1 MKKKRTLTVLA
12 AVLAVLMLGVGYAA
26 VAADV
31 LTINGTASATPSD
44 DNFVVQFD
52 HDTTVDS
59 TGGASGAYTNAT
71 TATFS
76 VIGLTAKGQKASA
89 TYTIENESA
98 DLSATLEAKVGT
110 MTNGEG
116 GNEDDKSYFK
126 VTTTFGQPTIASKGK
141 TTLIVEVELLKT
153 PVAEDVSV
161 TFPVTITATPVQPA
175 A

>member
-26 VAADV
+26 VANDV

-52 HDTTVDS
+52 QDTDVVKG
-59 TGGASGAYTNAT
+59 TGVEAAYTSTT

-76 VIGLTAKGQKASA
+76 VTGLTAKGQKTSA

-98 DLSATLEAKVGT
+98 DLSATLKAVVGT

-116 GNEDDKSYFK
+116 GTEDDKSYFK
-126 VTTTFGQPTIASKGK
+126 VTTSFAQPTIASKGK

-161 TFPVTITATPVQPA
+161 TFPVTITAEPVQPTA
-175 A
+175 